1 MYYLYRPIDMWEIP
15 HSESIKISI
24 EERKPKLSLISE
36 DLPEDNIC
44 YINPLTAAYAAISL
58 NKRLEKKLKYI
69 ICDSQGAVFLKTK
82 LNNKLLDWAN
92 NEYKTLK
99 KCEVCNE
106 ILAVG
111 FDNVSA
117 SGDPC
122 SDVCR
127 LKRAKELQEA
137 LNDNEESEFYL

>member
-15 HSESIKISI
+15 HSKSIQISI

-36 DLPEDNIC
+36 DLPEDNTC

-106 ILAVG
+106 IFAVG
-111 FDNVSA
+111 LDNVSA
-117 SGDPC
+117 SGDTC